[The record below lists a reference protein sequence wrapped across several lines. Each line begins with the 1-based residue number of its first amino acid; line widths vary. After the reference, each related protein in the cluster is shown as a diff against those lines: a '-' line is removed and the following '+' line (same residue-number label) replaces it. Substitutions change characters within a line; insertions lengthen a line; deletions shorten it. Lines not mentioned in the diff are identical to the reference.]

1 MATLATRH
9 RKARALAREAVAGR
23 LTLPARPIW
32 MRSRT
37 HPERLF
43 LTACT
48 RVLPCAAQR
57 GLRCSRGARR
67 TASACSTRRAAAKSP
82 RGPASTRSRFLGATR
97 RANPTFS
104 QPLTRRRRR
113 GTQHCTRANVR
124 FQRARA
130 KRAVP
135 KTSLL
140 THPPNNRASWEL
152 LSKSQPKPKLRVQ
165 KMACY
170 ASRALW
176 FRRVVLY

>member
-1 MATLATRH
+1 MATRH
-9 RKARALAREAVAGR
+9 RKARAQAREAVAGR
-23 LTLPARPIW
+23 PTLPARPIW

-37 HPERLF
+37 RPERLF

-104 QPLTRRRRR
+104 QPPTRRRRR
-113 GTQHCTRANVR
+113 GTQRCTRANVR

-140 THPPNNRASWEL
+140 KPTHQTHRASWEL
-152 LSKSQPKPKLRVQ
+152 LSKGQPKPKLCVQ